1 MQTRCAET
9 LRPARF
15 PNAGELVL
23 GFPGPGVATM
33 SQPAPTASGT
43 LAATP
48 LGHLLIYALD
58 RRLTGTIVFEEP
70 DHKKHAV
77 YFTMGAPAA
86 ARSATVI
93 APLGELAVARGI
105 ISRSRLEPA
114 LQAAREAGKRLG
126 EVLLD
131 WVVVDDAAL
140 DALLREQVARRVK
153 ELRLLPPATAYGF
166 YEGVNFLERAGG
178 PKQACAPLS
187 SILRVMRLASDP
199 GRSAETL
206 ARLAGTVLRFHV
218 DAPLARFDFEPGEQA
233 VVDVLRAKPQSLT
246 ELTNRG
252 LLEPL
257 ALERLLYTLVLLK
270 HFDTGSGSQ
279 PIGVER
285 RSVTPAAP
293 VPAPVS
299 PPTAAS
305 PSPAR
310 HAAAA
315 AVAAPAPAPTPA
327 APTAPA
333 GALAPAAP
341 APVAAT
347 ALAGDASFRLE
358 AEQRAAADKQSF
370 YEVLGVAS
378 NALTPAIAAA
388 YFQLAKRWHP
398 DRLAPEHADLRDLAM
413 RIFARIGEAHR
424 VLSDA
429 ERRREYDATLQD
441 GGEESAEDQEQVQRL
456 LRASNNFQKA
466 QVFLKRSNVPAAAE
480 AARLAL
486 EDAPDE
492 ADHIALVAW
501 LGATKPDADVPGALK
516 EIDRAAKLE
525 PMNLRVR
532 WFRGQLLKR
541 LGKERQALEDFRMI
555 VEKDPRHVDA
565 QREIR
570 LYELSRGQGR
580 KKGSEAPGARLSET
594 AAPRTPVPAAGE
606 KGGFF
611 GKLFKK

>member
-1 MQTRCAET
+1 
-9 LRPARF
+9 
-15 PNAGELVL
+15 
-23 GFPGPGVATM
+23 M

-48 LGHLLIYALD
+48 LGHLLVYALD
-58 RRLTGTIVFEEP
+58 RRLTGTIVFEDPE
-70 DHKKHAV
+70 HKKHAV
-77 YFTMGAPAA
+77 YLSTGAPAA

-105 ISRSRLEPA
+105 LSPSRLEPA
-114 LQAAREAGKRLG
+114 LQAAREGGKRLG
-126 EVLLD
+126 ELLLE
-131 WVVVDDAAL
+131 WVVVDEAAL

-166 YEGVNFLERAGG
+166 YEGINFLERAGG
-178 PKQACAPLS
+178 PKQPCAPLAL
-187 SILRVMRLASDP
+187 ILRVMRLAGDG

-206 ARLAGTVLRFHV
+206 ARLGGSVLRFHA

-233 VVDVLRAKPQSLT
+233 VVDVLRAKPQTLA

-252 LLEPL
+252 LLEPS
-257 ALERLLYTLVLLK
+257 ALERLLYTLFLLK

-279 PIGVER
+279 PIGAER

-293 VPAPVS
+293 VPAAAAPS
-299 PPTAAS
+299 PRTPPAAAASPAPPTPSPSPSPS
-305 PSPAR
+305 PSPA
-310 HAAAA
+310 
-315 AVAAPAPAPTPA
+315 PSEDP
-327 APTAPA
+327 
-333 GALAPAAP
+333 
-341 APVAAT
+341 
-347 ALAGDASFRLE
+347 FRLE

-370 YEVLGVAS
+370 YEILGVPTDAP
-378 NALTPAIAAA
+378 TPAIAAA

-398 DRLAPEHADLRDLAM
+398 DRLAPEHADIRDLAM
-413 RIFARIGEAHR
+413 SIFARIGEAHR

-429 ERRREYDATLQD
+429 ERRTEYDATLKD
-441 GGEESAEDQEQVQRL
+441 GGSEESAEEQEQVQRL
-456 LRASNNFQKA
+456 LRASTNFQKA
-466 QVFLKRSNVPAAAE
+466 QVLLKRNNLPAAEE

-486 EDAPDE
+486 EDAPEE

-501 LGATKPDADVPGALK
+501 LRATKPDADVPGAFK
-516 EIDRAAKLE
+516 EIDRASKLE
-525 PMNLRVR
+525 PANLRVR

-565 QREIR
+565 QRELR
-570 LYELSRGQGR
+570 LHEMARGQGQR
-580 KKGSEAPGARLSET
+580 KASDAPGARQSDPHHP
-594 AAPRTPVPAAGE
+594 PRTPVPATGE